1 MKNTPFLIHDPQA
14 INTHCNVRLA
24 SGGISTVYKNTLR
37 CQYAACY
44 VSSVTHCQYAACY
57 VSSVTHCQYAAC
69 YVSSVTH
76 CQIPIRKF
84 IYIACILHS
93 ATHYMKVKVKLT
105 LEQAML
111 AQMGSRGL
119 FVLDRGGLSPP
130 SPGRFTLGKDSV
142 LIV

>member
-57 VSSVTHCQYAAC
+57 VSSVTR
-69 YVSSVTH
+69 

>member
-37 CQYAACY
+37 
-44 VSSVTHCQYAACY
+44 
-57 VSSVTHCQYAAC
+57 CQYAAC